1 MKRRKKKKV
10 YNMNNSKNFFLK
22 NKQIIYFKLY
32 TNKLKKILDN
42 KEPDNKELKAIVD
55 NNIITIDNVLTLL
68 DISNNDILNN
78 DVFLFKYLN
87 NIDNYTNTSMINNFI
102 NKAYKL
108 KLISKRK
115 INKFKIYRFI
125 LINNLNSVNSTSNK
139 FLFDNKIS
147 NKIKKN

>member
-1 MKRRKKKKV
+1 
-10 YNMNNSKNFFLK
+10 MNNSKNFFLK

>member
-78 DVFLFKYLN
+78 DAFLFKYLN